1 MSFISQRINVTHHIV
16 CDGHVSF
23 WHQKFET
30 PHRNGKILPLYLLTL
45 NQTRLKELGGI
56 VGYSCPSS
64 IRPLI
69 QANEIFIMSIQKV
82 RWQSTTQAL
91 SIVVWKELNRKAL
104 NTLNVMTVT
113 SQSFK
118 NMNARL

>member
-1 MSFISQRINVTHHIV
+1 M
-16 CDGHVSF
+16 
-23 WHQKFET
+23 
-30 PHRNGKILPLYLLTL
+30 
-45 NQTRLKELGGI
+45 
-56 VGYSCPSS
+56 GYSCPSS